1 VNVIQ
6 VRKPKEHQMNIV
18 SNSTTK
24 IILLVMNVSF
34 HYELLWCYMNTVTYP
49 KNLAKC
55 YMHETGFLCSKRGS
69 LDGYVERLGSC
80 VSLMLLLFFSFLFE
94 FPYLITLSLC
104 NHLNC
109 LD

>member
-24 IILLVMNVSF
+24 ITLLVMNVSF
-34 HYELLWCYMNTVTYP
+34 HYELLWCYMNIVTYP

-55 YMHETGFLCSKRGS
+55 YMHGR
-69 LDGYVERLGSC
+69 LDSYVVKG
-80 VSLMLLLFFSFLFE
+80 VALMDMWRDWVAVFHWCYCYFFLFFLSSL
-94 FPYLITLSLC
+94 TL
-104 NHLNC
+104 
-109 LD
+109 

>member
-1 VNVIQ
+1 MMLYEHCNL
-6 VRKPKEHQMNIV
+6 PKKFSKM
-18 SNSTTK
+18 
-24 IILLVMNVSF
+24 L
-34 HYELLWCYMNTVTYP
+34 YAW
-49 KNLAKC
+49 
-55 YMHETGFLCSKRGS
+55 ETGFLCSKRGS